1 MDFTYTMT
9 DDWYFFCEMII
20 KSDLLMD
27 EPVITLEGWL
37 QEEGPGISKMALELI
52 NKALNDRE
60 FEPTWIDGNV
70 YDCYIEKEY
79 STISFQFEEAYS
91 PTGDCPQK
99 PCKVPNKLLYEIV
112 ETWQKEYEKWKKRRD
127 DFLKK
132 NPNYR
137 PPVIGKLEDFFPKK
151 NKE

>member
-1 MDFTYTMT
+1 MDFTYKIKNDQFSCRM
-9 DDWYFFCEMII
+9 EI
-20 KSDLLMD
+20 KSESLVD
-27 EPVITLEGWL
+27 ESTVIITEWLSTDGPLVSNLVLE
-37 QEEGPGISKMALELI
+37 ELS
-52 NKALNDRE
+52 KALNNNIYE
-60 FEPTWIDGNV
+60 HMCISGNA
-70 YDCYIEKEY
+70 YDCDINKGY
-79 STISFQFEEAYS
+79 SIISFQFEDSFPKGE
-91 PTGDCPQK
+91 CLLK

-151 NKE
+151 NK